1 MRLVVCAVSLFAL
14 ACTQDPPATEQG
26 PPRIEAAA
34 DQEIRLAIGET
45 AAVTGTDVRITFRA
59 VVNDSRCPSAV
70 QCISAGNAAIG
81 LQLRQGPAD
90 TTVTLN
96 TTMGPRTV
104 TQPGFIV
111 ELVALTPYPDRPETP
126 IPAGMY
132 RADLTVSVLPRLT
145 GIPLR
150 LVRASAPN

>member
-1 MRLVVCAVSLFAL
+1 MRLVVCAVSLLAL
-14 ACTQDPPATEQG
+14 GCAQDPPAAEQR

-34 DQEIRLAIGET
+34 DQEFHLAIGET

-70 QCISAGNAAIG
+70 QCVSAGNAAIG
-81 LQLRQGPAD
+81 LRVRQGSVD
-90 TTVTLN
+90 TTVILN
-96 TTMGPRTV
+96 TTLGPRTA
-104 TQPGFIV
+104 TQPGFVI
-111 ELVALTPYPDRPETP
+111 ELIALTPYPERPATP
-126 IPAGMY
+126 IPAGTY

-150 LVRASAPN
+150 LVRASAPQ